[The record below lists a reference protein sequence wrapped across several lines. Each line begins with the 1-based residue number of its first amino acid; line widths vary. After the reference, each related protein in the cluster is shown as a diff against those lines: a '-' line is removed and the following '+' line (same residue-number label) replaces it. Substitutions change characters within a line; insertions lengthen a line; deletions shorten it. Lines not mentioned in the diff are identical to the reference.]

1 MTAFLP
7 ETSPD
12 QVAPLAEQPATGFWD
27 RVTAAGKKAWIEA
40 DVWNRARV
48 ISDSYEGEIR
58 DSLPT
63 DPANPPSARDRL
75 VHDRLSPE
83 TRRRAMFDV
92 IKALKISEP
101 EKYADTP
108 TSEEEFQAQVLKRRR
123 AEYDEQISILDN
135 APGDAFAA
143 QTIGELW
150 AGFSDPLSIA
160 TLPLGGPEAKS
171 AIGLLKSLG
180 IEAGVAGVTE
190 LAQDPQRQQVAADLD
205 LPAPD
210 TLENILMG
218 AAGAAGLV
226 GGIHGIAKGVGLVRT
241 AADRFAAYRAGRGEA
256 AAAARPADLSPGQH
270 EARIDTSA
278 DALTK
283 DKTPPATPEGLPP
296 ITPDAPPNWQ
306 AIRGGIFAGE
316 SGGDFNALFGFSNRE
331 GGPWSHIK
339 LTEMTVDEAIA
350 FSDPRGE
357 YARWVRARV
366 GRTATPMGAY
376 QIVGTTLREAK
387 KLMGLRGDELM
398 DEAMQERLGQFIY
411 RRQGTGAWEGYRGP
425 RADFEPGNGGSYS
438 GGQSFEPTRRGYT
451 GEGQVTAGDRRIDVE
466 YVVVDASKL
475 QKASGRFQPRDRS
488 RLNSDAWI
496 AETAARL
503 DPAQLMP
510 SPTADRGA
518 PIVGPD
524 MMVESGNGRFSAI
537 QRAYAMHPDRAA
549 AYRQQIEA
557 AGFAIP
563 EGVKEPVL
571 VARRKTALTDA
582 EREQFAV
589 DAQDSGVA
597 RMTPTEIARTSA
609 RAMTAERLAS
619 FQPGTA
625 IGDAANRPFLQSVLG
640 DLPRSERNALFDES
654 GALNAEGKRRV
665 AHAFFARAWDDGSP
679 LGRDVLARYAEA
691 EDAGELKSLMDAL
704 DEAAP
709 SWATLRAEI
718 EAGAVRPEFDITP
731 HVLDAL
737 RVIMQARREASRAG
751 GSIADAIDA
760 ILDQGDL
767 FIGPNPLSV
776 ALLRKFW
783 RDGRAAPSAE
793 IARFLTRYAD
803 EARTVG
809 RTGDMLGASPADA
822 LRAIDQ
828 KAFADL
834 PDDIPPIEAAAPPPL
849 NDPALPETAFADG
862 ADSPEAQAADQVA
875 MDDLRGGADIR
886 GQLDQMAT
894 EDPAY
899 TAALARQSE
908 VQPTTELDGYGTDA
922 FWQQRKYQAADG
934 KELLGRDA
942 AVDYLKDKARS
953 LAWSDEGLPPGNIRS
968 ERMATIVIGPPAAG
982 KSTVANPLARDRGA
996 VIVDADEAKKVVPEF
1011 GKGDGASAVHEES
1024 SELASRVLED
1034 VLVAGDNVLLPKV
1047 GSSAA
1052 SIERTIAALRL
1063 EGYRV
1068 ELIEVS
1074 TRPEEAIARMIGR
1087 GRATGRFIPPEIMA
1101 AGIDGAPRTYQTL
1114 KEQNLADAYA
1124 RIENTPGL
1132 GQPRGV
1138 LEDPQGILG
1147 AFQRRDGGDR
1157 PAPGERAVRSAE
1169 GPARSPRQ
1177 DQAGITPPN
1186 SIGRPGAEDELSAA
1200 IAAARAEFEDLGD
1213 FELPDGTRAF
1223 DILDDL
1229 DSDQTLLDVL
1239 DACLIGGSRP

>member
-1 MTAFLP
+1 MTTFLP
-7 ETSPD
+7 EDSPD
-12 QVAPLAEQPATGFWD
+12 QVAPLADRPATGFWD
-27 RVTAAGKKAWIEA
+27 RITAAGKKTWIEA

-48 ISDSYEGEIR
+48 ISDTYEAELR
-58 DSLPT
+58 DSLPN
-63 DPANPPSARDRL
+63 DPAAQWRRSSGRNRENPVVKRARL
-75 VHDRLSPE
+75 
-83 TRRRAMFDV
+83 FDV

-108 TSEEEFQAQVLKRRR
+108 TTEEEFQAQVLKRRR
-123 AEYDEQISILDN
+123 AEYDEQVSILDN

-160 TLPLGGPEAKS
+160 TLPLGGPEAKG
-171 AIGLLKSLG
+171 AISLLKSIG
-180 IEAGVAGVTE
+180 IEAAVGGGTE
-190 LAQDPQRQQVAADLD
+190 LLQDADRQRVAADLGT
-205 LPAPD
+205 PAPD
-210 TLENILMG
+210 TLENMLMG

-226 GGIHGIAKGVGLVRT
+226 GGIHGLARGVGLIRDG
-241 AADRFAAYRAGRGEA
+241 AARIGDYRASRGEA
-256 AAAARPADLSPGQH
+256 AAGARPADLSPGQH
-270 EARIDTSA
+270 EARISTAA
-278 DALTK
+278 DALT
-283 DKTPPATPEGLPP
+283 DGKTPPPIANGLPP
-296 ITPDAPPNWQ
+296 ITPDAPQNWQ

-316 SGGDFNALFGFSNRE
+316 SGGDFNALFGFSNRD

-350 FSDPRGE
+350 FSDPKGD

-425 RADFEPGNGGSYS
+425 RADFQPGESGGYS
-438 GGQSFEPTRRGYT
+438 GGGQSFEPTRRGYT
-451 GEGQVTAGDRRIDVE
+451 GEGQVAAGDRRIDVE

-503 DPAQLMP
+503 DPAQLLP

-518 PIVGPD
+518 PIIGPD
-524 MMVESGNGRFSAI
+524 MMVESGNGRFAAI
-537 QRAYAMHPDRAA
+537 QRAYAEHPDRAA

-571 VARRKTALTDA
+571 VASRKTALTDA

-597 RMTPTEIARTSA
+597 RMTPTEIARASA

-619 FQPGTA
+619 FHPGTA

-640 DLPRSERNALFDES
+640 DLPRSERNALFDEG

-691 EDAGELKSLMDAL
+691 EDAGEMKSLMDAL

-709 SWATLRAEI
+709 AWATLRAEI
-718 EAGAVRPEFDITP
+718 GAGTVRPEFDITP

-737 RVIMQARREASRAG
+737 GVIMQARREASRAG

-767 FIGPNPLSV
+767 FVGPNPLSI

-783 RDGRAAPSAE
+783 RDGRAAPPAE
-793 IARFLTRYAD
+793 IGRFLTRYAD
-803 EARTVG
+803 EARTAG

-822 LRAIDQ
+822 LRAIDA
-828 KAFADL
+828 KTFADL
-834 PDDIPPIEAAAPPPL
+834 PDDIPPIGQPTARAIDDATM
-849 NDPALPETAFADG
+849 PETAFAKG
-862 ADSPEAQAADQVA
+862 ADSPEAEAADQSA
-875 MDDLRGGADIR
+875 MEELRG
-886 GQLDQMAT
+886 
-894 EDPAY
+894 
-899 TAALARQSE
+899 
-908 VQPTTELDGYGTDA
+908 PTDTGPFGPIHRLPEGH
-922 FWQQRKYQAADG
+922 
-934 KELLGRDA
+934 DA
-942 AVDYLKDKARS
+942 AVLKGEIDKVLNDKTGEIIGALSHPAIKSKIDLIYGRPPGPGEEGLGLAKIAAKHPEVLPDLQGFLDGLTLDQGRSGSNRIRLSSPDGQAVVRLDFDEQEKTWLLTAFEKKGRADRAATTDTGAAKAPDDTAGRGIGTDRNIGDPLPSDKA
-953 LAWSDEGLPPGNIRS
+953 DEIS
-968 ERMATIVIGPPAAG
+968 
-982 KSTVANPLARDRGA
+982 A
-996 VIVDADEAKKVVPEF
+996 VI
-1011 GKGDGASAVHEES
+1011 
-1024 SELASRVLED
+1024 
-1034 VLVAGDNVLLPKV
+1034 
-1047 GSSAA
+1047 
-1052 SIERTIAALRL
+1052 
-1063 EGYRV
+1063 
-1068 ELIEVS
+1068 
-1074 TRPEEAIARMIGR
+1074 
-1087 GRATGRFIPPEIMA
+1087 AT
-1101 AGIDGAPRTYQTL
+1101 
-1114 KEQNLADAYA
+1114 
-1124 RIENTPGL
+1124 
-1132 GQPRGV
+1132 
-1138 LEDPQGILG
+1138 
-1147 AFQRRDGGDR
+1147 
-1157 PAPGERAVRSAE
+1157 
-1169 GPARSPRQ
+1169 
-1177 DQAGITPPN
+1177 
-1186 SIGRPGAEDELSAA
+1186 
-1200 IAAARAEFEDLGD
+1200 ARAEFDALGD
-1213 FELPDGTRAF
+1213 FELPDGTRAS
-1223 DILDDL
+1223 DLLADL
-1229 DSDQTLLDVL
+1229 DQDQNLLDVL
-1239 DACLIGGSRP
+1239 DACLIGGNRQ